1 MEDVDA
7 IEEEKPQEKIHVEE
21 KEQEHEVDQPG
32 IYNGLKCKK
41 LSWKNL
47 VRLDSFDLEADRFTS
62 NQAPGSSQALDW
74 GSIMKL
80 AFQSIGVVYGDLG
93 TSPLYVLP
101 GIFPTGVKHNDDILG
116 VLSLIFY
123 SLMLITLFKYVF
135 IVLTAND
142 NGDGGTFALY
152 SLICRYAKVSLTPN
166 QQAEDKEVSN
176 YRLDVP
182 NRRLKRASFIKSM
195 LESNQIL
202 KYFILFMTMLGTSM
216 VIGDGILTP
225 CISVLSAVGG
235 VKKATSALTDNTI
248 MWISVGILII
258 LFQVQRFGTD
268 KIGYSF
274 APVLTTWFLFIG
286 TTGMYNFVKHDPG
299 VIKAINPMY
308 IVDYFIRNKKNAWI
322 SLGGVILCLTG
333 SEALFADLGHFSV
346 HSIQISSCTIVF
358 PSIVLAYFG
367 QASYLRKHNQDASNA
382 FYSSVPKPLYWPM
395 FIVAVMAAIIA
406 SQSLIS
412 ASFSIVQQSLAL
424 GCFPRVKVVHTSAK
438 YKGQV
443 YVPEINTLLMLA
455 CVGVTLGFKN
465 TLKIGNAY
473 GIAVAF
479 VFTITSS
486 FLLLVMVMIWK
497 TKIYLI
503 VMYALTIGLLE
514 FLFLSSVLYKFVDG
528 GYLPLLFALTLVT
541 IMYLWNYGYRKK
553 YKYELENK
561 VSTRKLVEVASN
573 PSIHRVP
580 GVALFYTELVHG
592 ISPIFTH
599 YVTNVPALHSIL
611 VFVSIK
617 YLTISTVPLEERFL
631 FGRIE
636 PHELGIFRCV
646 VRYGYKDSRSE
657 CEFFKEML
665 VNHLKEFIQND
676 LLKPNELV
684 DNKEVEKIDEETV
697 QKEVGIVNDALKV
710 GDVVYLMGENEV
722 MASKGSS
729 LLKKLAINYAYNWL
743 KRCVR
748 QADEVFMIPR
758 NRLLKVGMT
767 YEV

>member
-7 IEEEKPQEKIHVEE
+7 IEEERSQEE
-21 KEQEHEVDQPG
+21 KEQVHEVDQPR

-47 VRLDSFDLEADRFTS
+47 VRLDSFDLEANRFTS
-62 NQAPGSSQALDW
+62 NLAPGSSQ
-74 GSIMKL
+74 L

-123 SLMLITLFKYVF
+123 LLMLISLIKYVF
-135 IVLTAND
+135 IVLIAND
-142 NGDGGTFALY
+142 DGDGTFALY
-152 SLICRYAKVSLTPN
+152 SLICRYAKVSLMPN

-182 NRRLKRASFIKSM
+182 NLQLKRASFIKSM

-216 VIGDGILTP
+216 VIGDGILTL
-225 CISVLSAVGG
+225 CISAVGE
-235 VKKATSALTDNTI
+235 VKEASALTDNTI
-248 MWISVGILII
+248 MWISVAILII
-258 LFQVQRFGTD
+258 LFQTQRFGTN

-274 APVLTTWFLFIG
+274 APVLTIWFLFIG
-286 TTGMYNFVKHDPG
+286 TIGMYNFVNMIQG
-299 VIKAINPMY
+299 LSRQSIQ
-308 IVDYFIRNKKNAWI
+308 
-322 SLGGVILCLTG
+322 C
-333 SEALFADLGHFSV
+333 SEALFADLGHFIV
-346 HSIQISSCTIVF
+346 CSIQISSCTIVF
-358 PSIVLAYFG
+358 PFIVLAYFG
-367 QASYLRKHNQDASNA
+367 QASYLWKHNQDATNA
-382 FYSSVPKPLYWPM
+382 FYSSPK

-406 SQSLIS
+406 SQLLIS
-412 ASFSIVQQSLAL
+412 ASFSIIQKSLAL
-424 GCFPRVKVVHTSAK
+424 GCFPRVKVLHTSAK

-443 YVPEINTLLMLA
+443 YVPKINTLLMLA

-486 FLLLVMVMIWK
+486 FLRLVMVMIWK
-497 TKIYLI
+497 TNIYLI
-503 VMYALTIGLLE
+503 IIYALTIGLLE

-528 GYLPLLFALTLVT
+528 GYLPLLFSLTLVT
-541 IMYLWNYGYRKK
+541 IMYLWNYGCQKK

-561 VSTRKLVEVASN
+561 VSTRKLVEAASN
-573 PSIHRVP
+573 PSIHRVL
-580 GVALFYTELVHG
+580 GVALFYTERVHG
-592 ISPIFTH
+592 ISPIFAH
-599 YVTNVPALHSIL
+599 YVANVPALHSVL

-617 YLTISTVPLEERFL
+617 YLTISTVPPEERFS
-631 FGRIE
+631 FGRME

-646 VRYGYKDSRSE
+646 LRYGYKDSRFE

-665 VNHLKEFIQND
+665 VNQLKEFIRND
-676 LLKPNELV
+676 LIKPNELV
-684 DNKEVEKIDEETV
+684 DNNEVEKVDEEMV
-697 QKEVGIVNDALKV
+697 QREVGIVDDALKF
-710 GDVVYLMGENEV
+710 GDVVYLMGENEM

-729 LLKKLAINYAYNWL
+729 FLKKLAINYAYNWL

-748 QADEVFMIPR
+748 QAYEVFMIPR
-758 NRLLKVGMT
+758 NRLPKVGMT